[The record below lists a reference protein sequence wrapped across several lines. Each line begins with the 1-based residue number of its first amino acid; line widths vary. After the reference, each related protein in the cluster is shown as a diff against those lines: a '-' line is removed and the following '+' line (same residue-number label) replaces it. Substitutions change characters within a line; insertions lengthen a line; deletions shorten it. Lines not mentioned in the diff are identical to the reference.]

1 MCRILTF
8 LVCFVFLLGH
18 VVDTAAADSTLVGW
32 WKFDEMG
39 GSTAADSSSTY
50 SNGKLV
56 GNPQWI
62 LESGRIDGA
71 LAFDGDGDYVDVGN
85 PGALNFGKGD
95 WSVCAWI
102 KTTQTG
108 TGDINK
114 STIFSNGGDGKNGVR
129 YMLAVSETTAGRV
142 TLTTDDNTTKVHATA
157 TTTVNDDVWHHVVG
171 IRDGSALRVYVDCM
185 LETTIPVPP
194 GYDLSGTSQ
203 RNANI
208 AAVVENEDGSMVKYF
223 TGMID
228 DVRIYSHALN
238 QDEVSMVYAGE
249 FTGKI
254 IDAEI
259 ARDPK
264 KAVREAYENLQHLGN
279 WRANPTIKKTHS
291 DLIAGS
297 LLTIVKVKETRELS
311 IEEILDDYYHIFEQF
326 PGARVAAE
334 ALSKIVILDKE
345 NGLKYASTFLEEGTS
360 KDKSVVFYGTIIKN
374 YANESDYEN
383 VQKYVKLS
391 IDKYI
396 SDKDGPK
403 LIVQLI
409 NNIGR
414 PEECEKLYKIII
426 EQSASQNPNGQVCY
440 AIFRH
445 LALELSRGKNS
456 DQLLELSKWI
466 LAQFPGTRLAT
477 YAKAALADEQYRQ
490 GNYVLAVLTFK
501 PKLFTGNRSGS
512 KINEDIDST
521 LTLYRVNTTRS
532 QDIDLDKIYEAL
544 AEHANGLGRNAVA
557 VHCYRQSTKA
567 KGFSTD
573 AFERAASKSVKY
585 CNTGPENEIWF
596 WKGLIAA
603 EEGDLT
609 TAAMAYV
616 RFLKRDNTSIL
627 AARAYY
633 DIAKMRMALGRDAE
647 EQIMKAKAISPCDS
661 VIRLERELNDSHT
674 SQG

>member
-18 VVDTAAADSTLVGW
+18 VVDTATADSKLVGW

-39 GSTAADSSSTY
+39 GFTAADSSGTY
-50 SNGKLV
+50 SNGKLK
-56 GNPQWI
+56 GNPQWM
-62 LESGRIDGA
+62 LEGGRVDGA
-71 LAFDGDGDYVDVGN
+71 LAFDGDGDYVDIGN
-85 PGALNFGKGD
+85 PSALNFGTGD

-108 TGDINK
+108 TGETNK
-114 STIFSNGGDGKNGVR
+114 GTIFANGGDGKNGVR
-129 YMLAVSETTAGRV
+129 YMLAVSETTAGMV
-142 TLTTDDNTTKVHATA
+142 SLTTDDDKTKVHATA

-171 IRDGSALRVYVDCM
+171 VRDGSALRVYIDGM
-185 LETTIPVPP
+185 LEATIPVPP

-208 AAVVENEDGSMVKYF
+208 AAVVENKDGSMVKYF

-238 QDEVSMVYAGE
+238 QDEVRVIYTGE

-254 IDAEI
+254 IDAKI
-259 ARDPK
+259 AQNPK

-297 LLTIVKVKETRELS
+297 LLAIVKVKETREHS

-345 NGLKYASTFLEEGTS
+345 NGLKYAGRFLKEGTS
-360 KDKSVVFYGTIIKN
+360 KNKSVVFYGTIIKN

-383 VQKYVKLS
+383 VQKYIKLS

-414 PEECEKLYKIII
+414 PEGCEKLYKIII
-426 EQSASQNPNGQVCY
+426 EQSASQNPNGQACY

-445 LALELSRGKNS
+445 LALKLSREKNS

-466 LAQFPGTRLAT
+466 LAQFQGTRLAT
-477 YAKAALADEQYRQ
+477 YAKASLADEQYRQ

-512 KINEDIDST
+512 KIIEDIDSA
-521 LTLYRVNTTRS
+521 LTRYRVNTTRS
-532 QDIDLDKIYEAL
+532 QGMDLDKIYEAL

-557 VHCYRQSTKA
+557 VHCYRQSAKA

-573 AFERAASKSVKY
+573 AFEHAASKSVKY

-596 WKGLIAA
+596 WKGLVAA

-609 TAAMAYV
+609 TASMAYV

-633 DIAKMRMALGRDAE
+633 DIAKTRMALGRDAE
-647 EQIMKAKAISPCDS
+647 EQIMKAKAISPCDP
-661 VIRLERELNDSHT
+661 VIRLEGQLNDSHA
-674 SQG
+674 SQD